1 MWNECPLTDSE
12 LHSVPTKLSNQNK
25 SKSYILLKGVAFF
38 EIIWLVLVWI
48 KVYNWFRHSP

>member
-48 KVYNWFRHSP
+48 KVYNWYRHSP